1 MEQSRVQTTP
11 LPCGGVG
18 GGSDTTI
25 TIPFLQSILRP
36 RPVEGHKGTF
46 GHALLVAGSY
56 GMAGAGILAGRS
68 CMRSGVGKLTVH
80 IPKMNNDI
88 MQTAL
93 PEAILHHDEDDMR
106 WTSMPVDTAPGT
118 AYNAV
123 GIGPGIGTRQETSDA
138 LHRFL
143 KSMAGCH
150 VPMVLDADAL
160 NILSLHPDWL
170 ALLPQGTIITP
181 HPLEYRRLVE
191 AGACMDNVILVLKGH
206 PTTITIPGDTPAQY
220 VCPYGNDGM
229 GTAGSGDVLTGIIL
243 GFLAQGYPPR
253 DAAIL
258 GVSLHAISG
267 DIASEALGRHS
278 LIASDLTDYL
288 PQAFKQITKDTLQL

>member
-1 MEQSRVQTTP
+1 MKRSHVHTTP

-18 GGSDTTI
+18 GGSDTPI

-56 GMAGAGILAGRS
+56 GMAGAGILAGRG

-80 IPKMNNDI
+80 IPQRNNDI

-106 WTSMPVDTAPGT
+106 WTSMPVDTVPGT
-118 AYNAV
+118 AYNAI
-123 GIGPGIGTRQETSDA
+123 GIGPGIGTGQETSDA

-143 KSMAGCH
+143 ESMAGCH

-220 VCPYGNDGM
+220 VCPYGNNGM

-243 GFLAQGYPPR
+243 GLLAQGYPPR

-258 GVSLHAISG
+258 GVNLHAISG

-288 PQAFKQITKDTLQL
+288 PQAFKLITKDTLQL

>member
-1 MEQSRVQTTP
+1 M
-11 LPCGGVG
+11 
-18 GGSDTTI
+18 SDI
-25 TIPFLQSILRP
+25 TDIPFLQSILRP
-36 RPVEGHKGTF
+36 RPVDGHKGTF

-56 GMAGAGILAGRS
+56 GMAGAGILAGRG
-68 CMRSGVGKLTVH
+68 CMRAGVGKLTVH
-80 IPKMNNDI
+80 IPQRNNDI

-118 AYNAV
+118 AYNAI

-143 KSMAGCH
+143 ESMAGCH

-191 AGACMDNVILVLKGH
+191 AGACMDNGILVLKGH
-206 PTTITIPGDTPAQY
+206 PTTITIPGGTPAQY

-243 GFLAQGYPPR
+243 GLLAQGYPPR
-253 DAAIL
+253 DAALL
-258 GVSLHAISG
+258 GVGLHALSG
-267 DIASEALGRHS
+267 DLAASELGQHS
-278 LIASDLTDYL
+278 LIASDLIDNL
-288 PQAFKQITKDTLQL
+288 PQAFKQMTIF

>member
-1 MEQSRVQTTP
+1 MSA
-11 LPCGGVG
+11 
-18 GGSDTTI
+18 I
-25 TIPFLQSILRP
+25 TDIPFLQSILRP
-36 RPVEGHKGTF
+36 RPVDGHKGTF

-80 IPKMNNDI
+80 IPWRNNDI
-88 MQTAL
+88 MQVAL
-93 PEAILHHDEDDMR
+93 PEAILNHDEDDKR
-106 WTSMPVDTAPGT
+106 WTCSPFESCLPNKYSAI
-118 AYNAV
+118 
-123 GIGPGIGTRQETSDA
+123 GIGPGIGREEKTTEA
-138 LHRFL
+138 LYKTLLELNFTE
-143 KSMAGCH
+143 
-150 VPMVLDADAL
+150 VPLVLDADAL
-160 NILSLHPDWL
+160 NILAEHPQWADMI
-170 ALLPQGTIITP
+170 PNGTIITP

-206 PTTITIPGDTPAQY
+206 PTTITIPGATPAQY

-243 GFLAQGYPPR
+243 GLLAQGYPPR

-258 GVSLHAISG
+258 GVNLHAISG

>member
-1 MEQSRVQTTP
+1 
-11 LPCGGVG
+11 
-18 GGSDTTI
+18 
-25 TIPFLQSILRP
+25 
-36 RPVEGHKGTF
+36 
-46 GHALLVAGSY
+46 
-56 GMAGAGILAGRS
+56 
-68 CMRSGVGKLTVH
+68 MRSGVGKLTVH
-80 IPKMNNDI
+80 IPQRNNDI

-106 WTSMPVDTAPGT
+106 WTSMPVDTASGT

-123 GIGPGIGTRQETSDA
+123 GIGPGIGTGQETSDA

-143 KSMAGCH
+143 ESMAGCH

-170 ALLPQGTIITP
+170 ALLPQGSIITP
-181 HPLEYRRLVE
+181 HPWEYRRLVE

-243 GFLAQGYPPR
+243 GLLAQGYPPR

-258 GVSLHAISG
+258 GVSLHDISG

-288 PQAFKQITKDTLQL
+288 PQAFKLITKETLQL

>member
-1 MEQSRVQTTP
+1 M
-11 LPCGGVG
+11 
-18 GGSDTTI
+18 SDI
-25 TIPFLQSILRP
+25 TDIPFLQSILRP
-36 RPVEGHKGTF
+36 RPVDGHKGTF

-56 GMAGAGILAGRS
+56 GMAGAGILAGRG

-80 IPKMNNDI
+80 IPQRNNDI

-118 AYNAV
+118 AYNAI

-143 KSMAGCH
+143 ESMAGCH

-170 ALLPQGTIITP
+170 ALLPQGAIITP
-181 HPLEYRRLVE
+181 HPLEYRSLVE

-243 GFLAQGYPPR
+243 GLLAQGYPPR

-267 DIASEALGRHS
+267 DFASEALGRHS

-288 PQAFKQITKDTLQL
+288 PQAFKLITKDTLQL

>member
-1 MEQSRVQTTP
+1 MS
-11 LPCGGVG
+11 
-18 GGSDTTI
+18 I

-36 RPVEGHKGTF
+36 RPVDGHKGTF

-56 GMAGAGILAGRS
+56 GMAGAGILAGRG

-80 IPKMNNDI
+80 IPQRNNDI

-118 AYNAV
+118 AYNAI

-138 LHRFL
+138 LRRFL
-143 KSMAGCH
+143 ESMAGCH

-191 AGACMDNVILVLKGH
+191 AGACLDNVILVLKGH
-206 PTTITIPGDTPAQY
+206 PTTITIPVNPSVKY
-220 VCPYGNDGM
+220 ECPYGNNGM

-243 GFLAQGYPPR
+243 GLLAQGYPPR

-258 GVSLHAISG
+258 SVSLHAISG

-278 LIASDLTDYL
+278 LIASDLIDYL
-288 PQAFKQITKDTLQL
+288 PQAFKLITKDTLQL

>member
-1 MEQSRVQTTP
+1 MP
-11 LPCGGVG
+11 MP
-18 GGSDTTI
+18 I
-25 TIPFLQSILRP
+25 TIPFLQSILHP
-36 RPVEGHKGTF
+36 RPVDGHKGTF

-56 GMAGAGILAGRS
+56 GMAGAGILAGRG

-80 IPKMNNDI
+80 IPQRNNDI

-118 AYNAV
+118 AYNAI
-123 GIGPGIGTRQETSDA
+123 GIGPGIGTGQETSDA

-143 KSMAGCH
+143 ESMAGCH
-150 VPMVLDADAL
+150 VSMVLDADAL

-243 GFLAQGYPPR
+243 GLLAQGYPPR

-288 PQAFKQITKDTLQL
+288 PQAFQSITKDTLQL

>member
-1 MEQSRVQTTP
+1 MP
-11 LPCGGVG
+11 
-18 GGSDTTI
+18 I

-36 RPVEGHKGTF
+36 RPVDGHKGTF

-88 MQTAL
+88 MQVAL

-118 AYNAV
+118 AYNAI

-143 KSMAGCH
+143 ESMAGCY

-181 HPLEYRRLVE
+181 HPLECRRLVE

-243 GFLAQGYPPR
+243 GLLAQGYPPR

-267 DIASEALGRHS
+267 DFASEALGRHS

-288 PQAFKQITKDTLQL
+288 PQAFKLITKDTLQL

>member
-1 MEQSRVQTTP
+1 MP
-11 LPCGGVG
+11 
-18 GGSDTTI
+18 I
-25 TIPFLQSILRP
+25 TIPLLQSILRP
-36 RPVEGHKGTF
+36 RPVDGHKGTF

-56 GMAGAGILAGRS
+56 GMAGAGILAGRG

-80 IPKMNNDI
+80 IPQRNNDI

-118 AYNAV
+118 TYNAV
-123 GIGPGIGTRQETSDA
+123 GIGPGIGTGQETSDA

-243 GFLAQGYPPR
+243 GLLAQGYLPR

>member
-1 MEQSRVQTTP
+1 MP
-11 LPCGGVG
+11 
-18 GGSDTTI
+18 I

-36 RPVEGHKGTF
+36 RPVEGHKGAF

-80 IPKMNNDI
+80 IPQRNNDI

-106 WTSMPVDTAPGT
+106 WTSMPVDTAHGT
-118 AYNAV
+118 AYKAI
-123 GIGPGIGTRQETSDA
+123 GIGPGIGTGQETSDA

-143 KSMAGCH
+143 ESMAGCH

-191 AGACMDNVILVLKGH
+191 AGACMDSVILVLKGH

-243 GFLAQGYPPR
+243 GLLAQGYPPR

-267 DIASEALGRHS
+267 DIASEVLGRHS
-278 LIASDLTDYL
+278 LIASDLADYL

>member
-1 MEQSRVQTTP
+1 
-11 LPCGGVG
+11 
-18 GGSDTTI
+18 
-25 TIPFLQSILRP
+25 
-36 RPVEGHKGTF
+36 
-46 GHALLVAGSY
+46 
-56 GMAGAGILAGRS
+56 
-68 CMRSGVGKLTVH
+68 MRSGVGKLTVH
-80 IPKMNNDI
+80 IPQRNNDI

-106 WTSMPVDTAPGT
+106 WTSMPVDTASGT
-118 AYNAV
+118 AYNAI
-123 GIGPGIGTRQETSDA
+123 GIGPGIGTGQETSDA

-143 KSMAGCH
+143 ESMAGCH

-160 NILSLHPDWL
+160 SILSMHPDWL

-206 PTTITIPGDTPAQY
+206 PTTITIPGATPTQY

-243 GFLAQGYPPR
+243 GLLAQGYPQR

-278 LIASDLTDYL
+278 LIASDITDYL
-288 PQAFKQITKDTLQL
+288 PQAFKLITKDTLQL

>member
-1 MEQSRVQTTP
+1 MP
-11 LPCGGVG
+11 
-18 GGSDTTI
+18 I
-25 TIPFLQSILRP
+25 TIPLLQSILRP
-36 RPVEGHKGTF
+36 RPVDGHKGTF

-56 GMAGAGILAGRS
+56 GMAGAGILAGRG

-80 IPKMNNDI
+80 IPQRNNDI

-118 AYNAV
+118 TYNAV
-123 GIGPGIGTRQETSDA
+123 GIGPGIGTGQETSDA

-243 GFLAQGYPPR
+243 GLLAQGYPPR

>member
-1 MEQSRVQTTP
+1 MP
-11 LPCGGVG
+11 
-18 GGSDTTI
+18 I

-36 RPVEGHKGTF
+36 RPEDGHKGTF

-56 GMAGAGILAGRS
+56 GMAGAGILAGRG

-80 IPKMNNDI
+80 IPQKNNDI

-93 PEAILHHDEDDMR
+93 PEAILHHDEDDKR
-106 WTSMPVDTAPGT
+106 WTSMPVDTVPGT

-243 GFLAQGYPPR
+243 GLLAQGYPPR

-288 PQAFKQITKDTLQL
+288 PQAFKLITKDTLQL

>member
-1 MEQSRVQTTP
+1 MS
-11 LPCGGVG
+11 
-18 GGSDTTI
+18 I
-25 TIPFLQSILRP
+25 TIPFLHSILRP
-36 RPVEGHKGTF
+36 RPVDGHKGTF

-56 GMAGAGILAGRS
+56 GMAGAGILAGRG

-80 IPKMNNDI
+80 IPQRNNDI

-118 AYNAV
+118 TYNAV
-123 GIGPGIGTRQETSDA
+123 GIGPGIGTGQETSDA
-138 LHRFL
+138 LYRFL
-143 KSMAGCH
+143 ESMAGCH

-191 AGACMDNVILVLKGH
+191 AGACLDNVILVLKGH
-206 PTTITIPGDTPAQY
+206 PTTITIPGDIPAQY

-243 GFLAQGYPPR
+243 GLLAQGYPLR

-288 PQAFKQITKDTLQL
+288 PQAFKLITKDTLQL

>member
-1 MEQSRVQTTP
+1 MP
-11 LPCGGVG
+11 MP
-18 GGSDTTI
+18 I
-25 TIPFLQSILRP
+25 TIPLLQSILRP
-36 RPVEGHKGTF
+36 RPVDGHKGTF

-56 GMAGAGILAGRS
+56 GMAGAGILAGRG

-80 IPKMNNDI
+80 IPQRNNDI

-118 AYNAV
+118 TYNAV
-123 GIGPGIGTRQETSDA
+123 GIGPGIGTGQETSDA

-243 GFLAQGYPPR
+243 GLLAQGYPPR

>member
-1 MEQSRVQTTP
+1 
-11 LPCGGVG
+11 
-18 GGSDTTI
+18 
-25 TIPFLQSILRP
+25 
-36 RPVEGHKGTF
+36 
-46 GHALLVAGSY
+46 
-56 GMAGAGILAGRS
+56 
-68 CMRSGVGKLTVH
+68 MRSGVGKLTVH

-88 MQTAL
+88 MQVAL

-118 AYNAV
+118 AYNAI

-143 KSMAGCH
+143 ESMAGCH

-181 HPLEYRRLVE
+181 HPLECRRLVE

-243 GFLAQGYPPR
+243 GLLAQGYPPR

-267 DIASEALGRHS
+267 DFASEALGRHS

-288 PQAFKQITKDTLQL
+288 PQAFKLITKDTLQL